1 MGSERTVGSRTMDS
15 AACLYSAAHSL
26 ASPLLYRGAPYLIV
40 EVMERITPS
49 ATDASSEARAEPRG
63 WRGAIAGFAGA
74 QVTERPVN
82 PAERAVSA
90 AEAAAACAARIAE
103 CRCAHVS
110 S

>member
-1 MGSERTVGSRTMDS
+1 MDS

-90 AEAAAACAARIAE
+90 AEAAACAARIAE
-103 CRCAHVS
+103 CRSGHVS